1 MHKVE
6 KPITIRKSKVRIEIR
21 ERNWEKKPRLMETG

>member
-1 MHKVE
+1 MHKVG

-21 ERNWEKKPRLMETG
+21 EKTGKRNQD

>member
-1 MHKVE
+1 MHKVG

-21 ERNWEKKPRLMETG
+21 ERNWKKKPRLMGMG